1 MNRREFL
8 AGAAAAGAAAV
19 AGLAGCM
26 SDSSGRLVTE
36 RRGKILLGACR
47 PLKDASLLKSLGY
60 DFIEYAVAP
69 TLIPEEGAEA
79 WKRQRDLILALP
91 LPLRSC
97 NGFLP
102 GKFRLVG
109 TKNDQAA
116 ALMYAETACRR
127 ADEVG
132 LKTIVFGSSGARNV
146 PCVFGEGGKHDWTA
160 GVSVTE
166 GRDQFV
172 DFVRQLASRI
182 SDCKVEVVLE
192 PLNPNESNIVQYVW
206 QGVQICRELN
216 SPRIRQL
223 ADFYHMMLGWET
235 AASIDEAGDLLR
247 HCHVAKFDRYPP
259 DETPAEIERLRPYFE
274 ALKRIGYAGGVSCEC
289 RWPKDLAR
297 SLETA
302 LKVLKTL
309 I

>member
-1 MNRREFL
+1 M
-8 AGAAAAGAAAV
+8 
-19 AGLAGCM
+19 
-26 SDSSGRLVTE
+26 
-36 RRGKILLGACR
+36 
-47 PLKDASLLKSLGY
+47 KSLGY

-69 TLIPEEGAEA
+69 SLIPEEGAEA
-79 WKRQRDLILALP
+79 WKRQREQILALP

-102 GKFRLVG
+102 GKFRLAG
-109 TKNDQAA
+109 KKNDQAA
-116 ALMYAETACRR
+116 ALEYAVTACRR

-132 LKTIVFGSSGARNV
+132 VKTIVFGSSGARNV
-146 PCVFGEGGKHDWTA
+146 PCVFGEGGKHEWTA
-160 GVSVTE
+160 GVSVNE
-166 GRDQFV
+166 GRDQFIE
-172 DFVRQLASRI
+172 FVRRLSGRI
-182 SDCKVEVVLE
+182 SDCKVEVVIE

-206 QGVQICRELN
+206 QGSQICRDVQ

-223 ADFYHMMLGWET
+223 ADFYHMMLGREP
-235 AASIDEAGDLLR
+235 ASSIDDAGALLR
-247 HCHVAKFDRYPP
+247 HCHVSKFDRYPP

-274 ALKRIGYAGGVSCEC
+274 ALKRIGYTGGVSCEC
-289 RWPKDLAR
+289 RWQEKDLAR